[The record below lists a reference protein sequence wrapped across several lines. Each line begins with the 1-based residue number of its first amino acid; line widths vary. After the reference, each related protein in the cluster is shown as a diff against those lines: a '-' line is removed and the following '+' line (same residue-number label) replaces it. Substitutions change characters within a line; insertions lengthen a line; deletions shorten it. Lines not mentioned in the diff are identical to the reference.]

1 MFNNYNA
8 LAMEIKNII
17 LANFIHADIEIIF
30 DKERN
35 EYFISTR
42 NRELY
47 YSEAYGMLILEINQ
61 NILWKQGVFNFY
73 FILDLRPNQ
82 FEDMAKD
89 ALFTSEET
97 SFFAQWD
104 LHTHTVSED
113 DHFVYNYPLAA

>member
-17 LANFIHADIEIIF
+17 LTNFFHADIEIIF
-30 DKERN
+30 DKEQN

-47 YSEAYGMLILEINQ
+47 YSEAYGMLILEIKQ
-61 NILWKQGVFNFY
+61 NILWRRGVFNFY

-89 ALFTSEET
+89 TLFTSKET
-97 SFFAQWD
+97 NSFTQWN
-104 LHTHTVSED
+104 LHTHTVSD
-113 DHFVYNYPLAA
+113 DEHFIYYYPLAA